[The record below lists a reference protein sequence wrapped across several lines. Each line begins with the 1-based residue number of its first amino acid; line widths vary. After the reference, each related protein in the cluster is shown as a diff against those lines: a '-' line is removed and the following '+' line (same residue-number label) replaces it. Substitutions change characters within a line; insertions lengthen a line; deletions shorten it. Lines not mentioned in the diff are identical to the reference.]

1 MTTKTIT
8 ERVEEGWKP
17 NDDLESELE
26 RERREYAEKATQE
39 FYRKQREQNLL
50 RSQRGMEVVDLT
62 GTGTGTGTGDE
73 NCNPHHHHM
82 EVEVIRLREDY
93 HRHQKQQKQNL
104 H

>member
-39 FYRKQREQNLL
+39 FYRKQRERNLL
-50 RSQRGMEVVDLT
+50 RSQRGMEVVDL
-62 GTGTGTGTGDE
+62 TGTGTGTGDE

-93 HRHQKQQKQNL
+93 HRHQKQQKKNL